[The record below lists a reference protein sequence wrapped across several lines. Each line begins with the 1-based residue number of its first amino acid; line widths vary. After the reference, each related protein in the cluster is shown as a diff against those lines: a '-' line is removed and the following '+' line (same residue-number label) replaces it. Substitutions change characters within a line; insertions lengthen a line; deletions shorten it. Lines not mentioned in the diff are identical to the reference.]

1 MRESARWSGSVGVGV
16 GVGAGEGDGAEAVV
30 APPQPASHI
39 ARANVKRGK
48 KGVAGIFA
56 RRIITLER
64 SISPHRNLQL
74 EPISAAKDGESIRT
88 GQSLS
93 KAISDPAIEE
103 META

>member
-16 GVGAGEGDGAEAVV
+16 GVGVGEGDGVEAVV

-48 KGVAGIFA
+48 KAVAGIFA

-64 SISPHRNLQL
+64 SISPHLNLQL
-74 EPISAAKDGESIRT
+74 EPIFGGERRNKYTHGIRLRQ
-88 GQSLS
+88 GSFQSCN
-93 KAISDPAIEE
+93 
-103 META
+103 